1 MRRRLEFQ
9 YRGAVL
15 GGVVCQ
21 VFFGLILIAIYRA
34 LYAGKP
40 QAMPLS
46 QITSYVW
53 LQQAFFRMLLAS
65 DPELMD
71 KIRTG
76 SIAYDLCRPLNLY
89 GFYYV
94 RIMAQKMTGS
104 LLRAAP
110 MLLFAFLLPEGWG
123 LMLPA
128 SATGLIWSLAGLLL
142 GGLLSD
148 TMNLQTPTTTD
159 KDRQTANILAA
170 LAGLDLDV
178 FTEELFSV
186 TEDEGGSLEELMNR
200 DIVFEDIMGIR
211 LMITKVNVPQVEP
224 YRDRAD
230 EMQQA
235 LDVLTK
241 NKNADIGIL
250 SITSALENSSIL
262 FASGSKADWV
272 FEAFPDAEGEAH
284 SVQEGL
290 VSRKM
295 QMIPKL
301 SVVINKYA

>member
-1 MRRRLEFQ
+1 VRAYLSAFRMRRRLELQ

-40 QAMPLS
+40 QTMLLS

-104 LLRAAP
+104 LLRAVP
-110 MLLFAFLLPEGWG
+110 MLVFAFLLPEGWG

-128 SATGLIWSLAGLLL
+128 SFAGLTWSLAGLLL
-142 GGLLSD
+142 GLLC
-148 TMNLQTPTTTD
+148 
-159 KDRQTANILAA
+159 
-170 LAGLDLDV
+170 V
-178 FTEELFSV
+178 
-186 TEDEGGSLEELMNR
+186 
-200 DIVFEDIMGIR
+200 
-211 LMITKVNVPQVEP
+211 
-224 YRDRAD
+224 
-230 EMQQA
+230 
-235 LDVLTK
+235 
-241 NKNADIGIL
+241 
-250 SITSALENSSIL
+250 SALENITMGFTMRTLDSRGMQALMNLLMMIL
-262 FASGSKADWV
+262 AGNILPLTL
-272 FEAFPDAEGEAH
+272 FPDSWQRMITLLPYAQLLDAPIRLYTGQTAPDEAPRILLI
-284 SVQEGL
+284 QAAWIL
-290 VSRKM
+290 VLAGAGFLFWRMNQKRIEI
-295 QMIPKL
+295 QGG
-301 SVVINKYA
+301 